1 MLRDGDKLTLLYTSL
16 VASRVTSAVT
26 SILLVEDNQPT
37 LQRLA
42 QVIEDTEGLELL
54 GAAATYSE
62 ASARLEEQLPDVLLT
77 DLGLPDGSGID
88 LIRQVRAG
96 ESNVEAM
103 VISVFG
109 DERNVINALEAGAAG
124 YILKDDSMEQ
134 IGSAV
139 LQLVAGGSP
148 ISPSIA
154 RHLLRRF
161 QPAEA
166 ESDVGESD
174 PAASS
179 PLSARETD
187 VLTAV
192 AKGYTYNE
200 IADMLNISFHTV
212 SSHIKHIYR
221 KLEVS
226 SRSEAVFEALNLR
239 YIDLD

>member
-1 MLRDGDKLTLLYTSL
+1 MATQNGCSILGAWS
-16 VASRVTSAVT
+16 VRVTCAVT
-26 SILLVEDNQPT
+26 SVLVVEDNQPT
-37 LQRLA
+37 LERLA

-54 GAAATYSE
+54 GASATYSD
-62 ASARLEEQLPDVLLT
+62 ASARLAQRLPDVLLT

-88 LIRQVRAG
+88 LIRLVRGAQA
-96 ESNVEAM
+96 NTEAM

-161 QPAEA
+161 QPVPEQAEA
-166 ESDVGESD
+166 SSDED
-174 PAASS
+174 KERIS

-200 IADMLNISFHTV
+200 IADMLSISFHTV

>member
-166 ESDVGESD
+166 ESDVGESR

>member
-1 MLRDGDKLTLLYTSL
+1 MLKDGGKLPLLYTKG
-16 VASRVTSAVT
+16 VTKV
-26 SILLVEDNQPT
+26 LLVEDNQPT
-37 LQRLA
+37 RERLARVIEQTQGLALFGTAATFTDAKAQLQRA
-42 QVIEDTEGLELL
+42 M
-54 GAAATYSE
+54 
-62 ASARLEEQLPDVLLT
+62 PDVLLT
-77 DLGLPDGSGID
+77 DLGLPDGNGID
-88 LIRQVRAG
+88 LIREVRSRTA
-96 ESNVEAM
+96 SVEAM

-139 LQLVAGGSP
+139 LQLVEGGSP

-161 QPAEA
+161 QSDSTKHTEPEA
-166 ESDVGESD
+166 ESELT
-174 PAASS
+174 S

-200 IADMLNISFHTV
+200 IATMLSISFHTV

-239 YIDLD
+239 YIDLDQ

>member
-1 MLRDGDKLTLLYTSL
+1 MERACACSILTGMTK
-16 VASRVTSAVT
+16 V
-26 SILLVEDNQPT
+26 LLVEDNQPT
-37 LQRLA
+37 RERLA
-42 QVIEDTEGLELL
+42 GVIQQTEGLELL
-54 GAAATYSE
+54 GAAATFAQAQSLLNQ
-62 ASARLEEQLPDVLLT
+62 AMPDVLLT

-88 LIRQVRAG
+88 LIREVRG
-96 ESNVEAM
+96 QPDPIEAM

-134 IGSAV
+134 IGNAV
-139 LQLVAGGSP
+139 VQLMAGGSP

-161 QPAEA
+161 QPDAEGNGP
-166 ESDVGESD
+166 ETT
-174 PAASS
+174 AARNAQPSAPEPPSPPS

-200 IADMLNISFHTV
+200 IAQMLNISFHTV

-239 YIDLD
+239 YIDLE